1 MNEEENNEENND
13 LRIVSFD
20 PAPINMAY
28 CRVNAETLKIDKYWG
43 LMSIKDSTNEGSCKK
58 LANHLDKLKLT
69 DDVESIIVHEQQ
81 PRCNIKTITICGQL
95 QMYYVLE
102 RMNEESTGHIRKI
115 IGHHAKHKIKYYE
128 EKPGD
133 EPMPLERL
141 NNLSKKGTYKTKQTL
156 IEHCRR
162 LLKQNNE
169 NQKWIDFFENSRKRD
184 DLADSYVQALSY
196 IKMNKLGKFK
206 EK

>member
-1 MNEEENNEENND
+1 MSDEESIADND
-13 LRIVSFD
+13 LRVLSFD

-28 CRVNAETLKIDKYWG
+28 CRVNAETSKIDKHWG
-43 LMSIKDSTNEGSCKK
+43 LISIKDSTNEGSCQK
-58 LANHLDKLKLT
+58 LAKHLDKLKLT
-69 DDVESIIVHEQQ
+69 DDVETIIVHEQQ

-95 QMYYVLE
+95 HMYFVLE
-102 RMNEESTGHIRKI
+102 RINEESTGNIRKI
-115 IGHHAKHKIKYYE
+115 VGHHAKHKIKYYE

-141 NNLSKKGTYKTKQTL
+141 DKLKKGHYKTKQIL
-156 IEHCRR
+156 IEHCKR
-162 LLKQNNE
+162 LLKQNGDLE
-169 NQKWIDFFENSRKRD
+169 WLKWFEKQKKKD

-206 EK
+206 DR